1 MNAFLGSSFCTLL
14 QSICKGSFWN
24 SHVMYGFLQIVFSS
38 SATVY
43 GQPKMVPCTE
53 EFPLQVMNPYGRT
66 KVSLHYCLNS
76 SCGSF
81 FMSSSQLILFNSSQE
96 WQHADLL
103 FCKQKYSPQY
113 TEPFCFPN
121 DIAAYYWRHVA
132 RCLYSRSHM
141 EDCVTPLLQS
151 SRRTS

>member
-1 MNAFLGSSFCTLL
+1 
-14 QSICKGSFWN
+14 
-24 SHVMYGFLQIVFSS
+24 MYGFLQIVFSS

-81 FMSSSQLILFNSSQE
+81 FMSSSQLILVNSSQE

-121 DIAAYYWRHVA
+121 DIAAYY
-132 RCLYSRSHM
+132 
-141 EDCVTPLLQS
+141 
-151 SRRTS
+151 

>member
-1 MNAFLGSSFCTLL
+1 MLTLKECVVQL
-14 QSICKGSFWN
+14 
-24 SHVMYGFLQIVFSS
+24 VFSS

-43 GQPKMVPCTE
+43 GQPKKVPCTE

-66 KVSLHYCLNS
+66 KVSLRDCINS

-81 FMSSSQLILFNSSQE
+81 FMSSTQLILFNSSQE
-96 WQHADLL
+96 WQQADLL
-103 FCKQKYSPQY
+103 FCNQKYSPQY

-121 DIAAYYWRHVA
+121 NVAAYYRRHVA
-132 RCLYSRSHM
+132 RCLYSGSHM

-151 SRRTS
+151 SRLTS